1 MQRNRGVANMHLSRL
16 GIGHVDSAP
25 GTFVGFSEPTFAP
38 PVDASFSSASTSPPN
53 SPSPSPVLPDSDAVQ
68 DLVEELHKVRDQ
80 IRDAQTVV
88 DEPVF
93 YFANPPSLEKAIHLS
108 NLDAKE
114 IDKICSLD
122 TFAPTNSTILGYQAT
137 LARAKAFAALHV
149 TNKHVL
155 ISLQASLTMKKVET
169 QEKALRNILVKEYR
183 RQRSTLKEVGFFKT
197 DAFYTSR
204 FRLLPT
210 SVLAIYLLVATVH
223 HLSHVSLDVCSFIL
237 RCIRLAF
244 SIVLATSTSIH
255 APSVSKSMFI
265 DARTVIDILDVE
277 PRSHAYIVCPRC
289 SKIYWVDPKAPP
301 ADAPTRC
308 AAKQFGSQCQ
318 TPLFKT
324 QNIKDGTAEAP
335 RRQYH
340 HQPLKE
346 YISRLY
352 SRPDL
357 QEYLDRDPTEQ
368 NATAGETW
376 DIWDSPGLREFKGK
390 DGKTFV
396 KVKGE
401 GRLIFSLNMD
411 GFNPYGNREA
421 GKTVSVGAIYMVC
434 LNLPP
439 SIRHKME
446 NIYLAGILPGPHT
459 PSDHEI
465 NHFLRPLV
473 DDLLDLWD
481 NGIFV
486 SRTAK
491 HPYGRRVRCAL
502 GPLICDLPASRQM
515 SGFAHYRTRN
525 FCSECDRT
533 LDQINDLS
541 PTWKPRTWAK
551 HLAAAKR
558 WRDAGSV
565 DERERLVKKDGAR
578 WSELLRLPYWDPT
591 KFTLID
597 SMHAFYLR
605 MFQHHCRSVWGMD
618 VRFDDGPGVTLDCG
632 LNQPSEEEMRIADQ
646 ILRHGTEKMLSAQPR
661 SVLRELCRQ
670 TTTIPFRRNKAQ
682 LIEELKAYR
691 IRQKWFTETGVHL
704 GDPADVEKLD
714 NPGNAEGSHL
724 PLLGAESVNSFYLSA
739 SKSKLRRLKK
749 PELLILFREKVL
761 PFQSISDQEV
771 EKMTVP
777 MLKDRIEQQRR
788 IDGLTDENDCL
799 IAIPPKKTRVLGKQT
814 LAEIRKDIERLTQP
828 TWVSR
833 APSRPGEK
841 RYGKFTAD
849 QWRAF
854 CMLILPIT
862 LTRLWGTKP
871 EGSVE
876 RRRLDN
882 FMHLVSAVKL
892 ATMHKLTESRIQQY
906 EYHIR
911 CYLETLLELFPGTS
925 ITPYQHLSLH
935 FGQQLRLF
943 GPVHA
948 WRCFPF
954 ERFNYILQKIP
965 TNEMIGEIEKTMFI
979 KFCCTQNI
987 KVIYHT
993 TQLPQQLHEM
1003 IRFYED
1009 NYASDLRGTRLSD
1022 AFAEDDRFGVVD
1034 EVITYQRAD
1043 FSVLADDDFSLLKAW
1058 MLKHQPEKRSF
1069 SREVIRRN
1077 EIFRFGQKFT
1087 SRDHSMVDSHVIFKE
1102 DDNEEWQAGSILGI
1116 FSHATIGGKATQ
1128 TWAVIR
1134 PYQELSLE
1142 DTEKD
1147 PYLMFPV
1154 INGALF
1160 QNSWANSAVLV
1171 EVTDIIAHFASCV
1184 LQIDGLA
1191 EECRLVLPLNK
1202 YTLLSFTI
1210 RTSVGASLGANTPTP
1225 VPRPYSPSSDTFGSF
1240 QTATTTLG
1248 SLLYSPSSIVSYGLG
1263 GRGSGSGMGESL
1275 DTLTTPVQA
1284 SYSHSPTS
1292 MSTSSPSHRGP
1303 SNPGSPS
1310 KSTLTNAHLLPLS
1323 QTYHPQDSDYEHG
1336 VVLLSPPSSRSKSP
1350 FSVVSNTGSPG
1361 FRHPP

>member
-1 MQRNRGVANMHLSRL
+1 MRKRRTNGVSQSLDVGEEKRMLCQCSDCFLHPGPHPVTGLPSTGESQGCWITPQEHTVHSNMQRNRGVANMHLARL
-16 GIGHVDSAP
+16 GIGRVDSRP
-25 GTFVGFSEPTFAP
+25 DTFVGSSEPTFAP
-38 PVDASFSSASTSPPN
+38 PVDASAFSATSSPPPN
-53 SPSPSPVLPDSDAVQ
+53 SPSPSPVLPESDAVQ
-68 DLVEELHKVRDQ
+68 DLVEQLHKVRDQ
-80 IRDAQTVV
+80 IRDAQAVV
-88 DEPVF
+88 DEPVL
-93 YFANPPSLEKAIHLS
+93 YFTNPPSPEQVNHLS
-108 NLDAKE
+108 NLDVKE
-114 IDKICSLD
+114 IDRICSLD
-122 TFAPTNSTILGYQAT
+122 TCAPNNSAILGYQAT
-137 LARAKAFAALHV
+137 LARAKAFASSHTKNEHV
-149 TNKHVL
+149 S
-155 ISLQASLTMKKVET
+155 ISLEANLTMKRVEA

-183 RQRSTLKEVGFFKT
+183 RQRGALKEVGFFKT
-197 DAFYTSR
+197 DPFYTSR
-204 FRLLPT
+204 FRLLPV

-223 HLSHVSLDVCSFIL
+223 HLSHVSLDVCSFVL
-237 RCIRLAF
+237 RCIKLAF
-244 SIVLATSTSIH
+244 GIVLATSTSIH
-255 APSVSKSMFI
+255 ASSVSKAMFI
-265 DARTVIDILDVE
+265 DARAVIDILDVE

-289 SKIYWVDPKAPP
+289 SQIYWVDPKDPL
-301 ADAPTRC
+301 ADAPTQC

-324 QNIKDGTAEAP
+324 RNIKDGTVKAP

-346 YISRLY
+346 YIARLY

-357 QEYLDRDPTEQ
+357 QEYLDQDPTEKH
-368 NATAGETW
+368 ATAGEAW

-390 DGKTFV
+390 DGRTFV
-396 KVKGE
+396 KARGE
-401 GRLIFSLNMD
+401 GRLVFSLNMD

-465 NHFLRPLV
+465 NHFLQPLV
-473 DDLLDLWD
+473 DDLIELWN
-481 NGIFV
+481 NGLFL

-491 HPYGRRVRCAL
+491 HPYGRRVRVAL
-502 GPLICDLPASRQM
+502 GPLVCDLPASRQM

-541 PTWKPRTWAK
+541 PTWKPRTWAE

-558 WRDAGSV
+558 WKNAGSV
-565 DERERLVKKDGAR
+565 DERERLVRKDGAR

-618 VRFDDGPGVTLDCG
+618 VRFDDGPGVTLDQG
-632 LNQPSEEEMRIADQ
+632 PNQPSEEEMRIAEQ

-670 TTTIPFRRNKAQ
+670 TTTIPFRRNKAE

-691 IRQKWFTETGVHL
+691 IRQKWFSESGVHL
-704 GDPADVEKLD
+704 GDPADAGKLGNND
-714 NPGNAEGSHL
+714 NPEESRDL
-724 PLLGAESVNSFYLSA
+724 LLGSESVDSLYLSA
-739 SKSKLRRLKK
+739 SKM
-749 PELLILFREKVL
+749 L
-761 PFQSISDQEV
+761 PFQSMSDGEV
-771 EKMTVP
+771 QKMSATA
-777 MLKDRIEQQRR
+777 LKDRIEQQRR
-788 IDGLTDENDCL
+788 TDGLTDENDCL

-841 RYGKFTAD
+841 RFGKFTAD
-849 QWRAF
+849 QWRSF
-854 CMLILPIT
+854 CMLILPTT

-871 EGSVE
+871 EGSAE

-906 EYHIR
+906 EFHIR
-911 CYLETLLELFPGTS
+911 RYLETLLELFPGTS

-1043 FSVLADDDFSLLKAW
+1043 FSVLADGDFSLLKAW
-1058 MLKHQPEKRSF
+1058 MLKHRPEKRSF

-1077 EIFRFGQKFT
+1077 EIFRFGQRFT

-1102 DDNEEWQAGSILGI
+1102 DGDEEWQAGSILGI
-1116 FSHATIGGKATQ
+1116 FSHATVGGKSTQ

-1134 PYQELSLE
+1134 PYQELSFQ
-1142 DTEKD
+1142 DTERD

-1160 QNSWANSAVLV
+1160 RNSWAKSAVLV
-1171 EVTDIIAHFASCV
+1171 DVTDILAHFASCV
-1184 LQIDGLA
+1184 LPIDGLA

-1202 YTLLSFTI
+1202 I
-1210 RTSVGASLGANTPTP
+1210 
-1225 VPRPYSPSSDTFGSF
+1225 
-1240 QTATTTLG
+1240 
-1248 SLLYSPSSIVSYGLG
+1248 
-1263 GRGSGSGMGESL
+1263 
-1275 DTLTTPVQA
+1275 
-1284 SYSHSPTS
+1284 
-1292 MSTSSPSHRGP
+1292 
-1303 SNPGSPS
+1303 
-1310 KSTLTNAHLLPLS
+1310 
-1323 QTYHPQDSDYEHG
+1323 
-1336 VVLLSPPSSRSKSP
+1336 
-1350 FSVVSNTGSPG
+1350 
-1361 FRHPP
+1361 